1 MREIIG
7 KDGIFRAAANGD
19 TSKVLAMVND
29 FGVQSNTRNQ
39 LWQTPLFLAAENNHT
54 ETVRTLVQ
62 ACRGYVNANDLK
74 GRTPVWIAAANGHT
88 ETMRA
93 LVSCS
98 ADVHTVDNSSC
109 TPVWAAA
116 QHGHTETVRVL
127 VQDCLANVHTACDD
141 RCTPVAIAAEGG
153 HAETAKALVQML
165 WADARIADN
174 HGRTPVWLAASQGHT
189 ETVRVLE
196 HWCRAD
202 VNAADQWGCTPLFV
216 AAEMGHTETVRA
228 LVECDTDLN
237 IADDFGNTPLHVAA
251 VHDNAAVIWT
261 LVRSGGAKTGS
272 LNHDGKTA
280 RDLAPR
286 GSIAYKTLEYLQE
299 LHAPGHALYTAANAK
314 KRADGFECP
323 VCLEDTKDDGIAFVP
338 CGHRVCPGCWAD
350 MRAQHMD
357 KCPSCRAQIAHGAP
371 QDLFPDQHPLYSRFC
386 VEVREPQGS
395 LPDEQKLYSRFCV
408 AVPQA
413 STATGVDWH
422 VSSTTTDGLVST
434 TVTTAAKA
442 KSAVGAVTAKAKSAV
457 VAVTTKATSMVFGSK
472 ITLKVYD
479 EDQDVS
485 FEDEIPVIY
494 EMDRSKSIYKYTS
507 KSSPKKEMRL
517 TAGNVW
523 KCVAMAWFSVVY
535 RKRMVQMNSMPSA
548 RR

>member
-1 MREIIG
+1 
-7 KDGIFRAAANGD
+7 
-19 TSKVLAMVND
+19 
-29 FGVQSNTRNQ
+29 VQ
-39 LWQTPLFLAAENNHT
+39 
-54 ETVRTLVQ
+54 V
-62 ACRGYVNANDLK
+62 
-74 GRTPVWIAAANGHT
+74 
-88 ETMRA
+88 
-93 LVSCS
+93 
-98 ADVHTVDNSSC
+98 
-109 TPVWAAA
+109 
-116 QHGHTETVRVL
+116 
-127 VQDCLANVHTACDD
+127 
-141 RCTPVAIAAEGG
+141 
-153 HAETAKALVQML
+153 L

-228 LVECDTDLN
+228 LVECDGIADLN

-286 GSIAYKTLEYLQE
+286 GSSAYKTLEYLQE

-323 VCLEDTKDDGIAFVP
+323 VCLEDTKGDGIAFVP

-357 KCPSCRAQIAHGAP
+357 KCPNCRAPIAHGAP

-457 VAVTTKATSMVFGSK
+457 VAVTTKATSMVFGS
-472 ITLKVYD
+472 
-479 EDQDVS
+479 
-485 FEDEIPVIY
+485 
-494 EMDRSKSIYKYTS
+494 
-507 KSSPKKEMRL
+507 SPKKEMRL